1 MCVALPAKCV
11 SCADS
16 IAGSQNS
23 YNRDFTKPKMRL
35 FAIITFVLT
44 VMALGMA
51 DMTVMTNSSAS
62 QTCPSS
68 DADKFDAFI
77 EYFENDPVVVYIN
90 YAISRSRDV
99 IVNDLT
105 TPLTHALKKKGTN
118 LFLVAFVTTLMNLA
132 LVTIVGTWGNK
143 LIKHLGFGK
152 KKKEK
157 EVSFLLI

>member
-1 MCVALPAKCV
+1 
-11 SCADS
+11 
-16 IAGSQNS
+16 
-23 YNRDFTKPKMRL
+23 MRL

-51 DMTVMTNSSAS
+51 DMTTMADSSAS
-62 QTCPSS
+62 QTCPTS
-68 DADKFDAFI
+68 DAEIFDEFI

-105 TPLTHALKKKGTN
+105 TPLTDALKMKGTN
-118 LFLVAFVTTLMNLA
+118 PFLVAFVTTLMNLA